1 MKMIFLTIYLSELLP
16 EGSFISLSAINVF
29 ATYTVE
35 RTLYL
40 HLYFYLH
47 LYLYEQSKHL
57 LFVCYLIHFVVSVLY
72 ICSISIRNISNR
84 PFCN

>member
-1 MKMIFLTIYLSELLP
+1 MKMIFLTIDLSELLP

-29 ATYTVE
+29 ATHTVE

-47 LYLYEQSKHL
+47 L
-57 LFVCYLIHFVVSVLY
+57 
-72 ICSISIRNISNR
+72 
-84 PFCN
+84 